1 MRRSNNNSLL
11 KIVLTFV
18 IFFLIFS
25 AIKSIFNTSDESNDN
40 TNPYYENHEQTY
52 ISNVENNNVNYDV
65 ANGVR
70 NKYTKIIGD
79 GKDEVTIM
87 FYMIG
92 TDLQS
97 QYGMAIKDIY
107 ELLEGM
113 DGNNINVVLQTGGC
127 KNWHDRTFSNSVVER
142 WYITSEPLTR
152 LKNAGKVSMTNP
164 KTLTDFIEY
173 SADNFPANRYVLIL
187 WDHGGGSEAGFGYD
201 ENYPNS
207 GSLSPDLLAKALG
220 DVNVKG
226 NNIKYD
232 FIGFDACLMAN
243 VETAI
248 ALEPYADYLVASE
261 ETEPGEGWFHTNW
274 INMLENNTSTPTLDI
289 GKTIID
295 DYISNT
301 KKSDSSAQMTLSI
314 TDLGE
319 LVYNINQPLQNFSKS
334 MSDKLNGSDY
344 QSVATARYNTKEF
357 SKDSQLDQVDLVDLA
372 SKMDVDGSDELVNAV
387 KSAVKYNKTYNINNS
402 YGLSIYFPY
411 ASLSMVN
418 SMVNIYDNINME
430 KEYTSVVKSF
440 ASYASSGQIV
450 TQNSGSTSTSLFDLL
465 LGDSYYYDNNYY
477 SNDYNFD
484 SYNNSDDYYGYD
496 DSFGYGYDSWIEP
509 SVGDIMSTFFRSN
522 NIIKPNSLTIKN
534 KDNQKVVSLSED
546 EWNLVDSIT
555 LNMFIDDGQG
565 YLDLGRD
572 NTFEFN
578 NHGDL
583 VVDSDGSW
591 LCVNDHVVSYEFV
604 SDEIL
609 DNKRVITGYIPAYL
623 NDQRVNLIV
632 NFVDDNDGVILGA
645 KSIYEDSNI
654 QAKGLIPIND
664 GDEIK
669 FVCNYYGY
677 DGKFIDEYQINDVY
691 KVNEDMKVY
700 NIYLDNNYIYT
711 YCFKDI
717 YGNKMWTPKT
727 VVENKQ

>member
-11 KIVLTFV
+11 KIVITFV

-25 AIKSIFNTSDESNDN
+25 AIKSIFNTSDDSNDN

-65 ANGVR
+65 ASGVR

-79 GKDEVTIM
+79 GKDEVTVM

-152 LKNAGKVSMTNP
+152 LKNAGKVSMTDP

-220 DVNVKG
+220 DVDVKG
-226 NNIKYD
+226 NNIKFD

-301 KKSDSSAQMTLSI
+301 KKSNSSAQMTLSI

-357 SKDSQLDQVDLVDLA
+357 SKDSRLDQVDLVDLA

-477 SNDYNFD
+477 SNDYDFD

-522 NIIKPNSLTIKN
+522 NIIKPNSLIIKN

-632 NFVDDNDGVILGA
+632 NFVDDKDGVILGA

-691 KVNEDMKVY
+691 KVNGDMKVY
-700 NIYLDNNYIYT
+700 NIYLDNDYIYT

-717 YGNKMWTPKT
+717 YGNRMWTPKT

>member
-11 KIVLTFV
+11 KIVITFV

-25 AIKSIFNTSDESNDN
+25 AIKSIFNTSDDSNDN

-65 ANGVR
+65 ASGVR

-79 GKDEVTIM
+79 GKDEVTVM

-226 NNIKYD
+226 NNIKFD

-522 NIIKPNSLTIKN
+522 NIIKPNSLIIKN

-691 KVNEDMKVY
+691 KVNGDMKVY

>member
-65 ANGVR
+65 ASGVR

-79 GKDEVTIM
+79 GKDEVTVM

-226 NNIKYD
+226 NNIKFD

-387 KSAVKYNKTYNINNS
+387 KFAVKYNKTYNINNS

-691 KVNEDMKVY
+691 KVNGDMKVY

>member
-1 MRRSNNNSLL
+1 MRRLNNNSLL
-11 KIVLTFV
+11 KIVITFV

-25 AIKSIFNTSDESNDN
+25 AIKSIFNTSDDSNDN

-65 ANGVR
+65 ASGVR

-79 GKDEVTIM
+79 GKDEVTVM

-152 LKNAGKVSMTNP
+152 LKDAGKVSMTDP

-226 NNIKYD
+226 NNIKFD

-357 SKDSQLDQVDLVDLA
+357 SKDSRLDQVDLVDLA

-402 YGLSIYFPY
+402 YGLSICFPY

-477 SNDYNFD
+477 SNDYDFD

-565 YLDLGRD
+565 YLDLGKD

-654 QAKGLIPIND
+654 QAKGLISIND

-691 KVNEDMKVY
+691 KVNGDMKVY
-700 NIYLDNNYIYT
+700 NIYLDNDYTYT

>member
-11 KIVLTFV
+11 KIVITFV

-25 AIKSIFNTSDESNDN
+25 AIKSMFNTSDDSNDN

-65 ANGVR
+65 ASGVR

-79 GKDEVTIM
+79 GKDEVTVM
-87 FYMIG
+87 YYMIG

-152 LKNAGKVSMTNP
+152 LKDAGKVSMTDP

-220 DVNVKG
+220 DVDVKG

-301 KKSDSSAQMTLSI
+301 KKSNSSAQMTLSI

-357 SKDSQLDQVDLVDLA
+357 SKDSRLDQVDLVDLA

-477 SNDYNFD
+477 SNDYDFD

-509 SVGDIMSTFFRSN
+509 SVGDIMSAFFRSK

-632 NFVDDNDGVILGA
+632 NFVDDKDGVILGA

-691 KVNEDMKVY
+691 KVNGDMKVY
-700 NIYLDNNYIYT
+700 NIYLDNDYIYT

>member
-1 MRRSNNNSLL
+1 MRRSNNNNLL
-11 KIVLTFV
+11 KIVITFV

-25 AIKSIFNTSDESNDN
+25 AIKSIFNTSDDSNDN

-65 ANGVR
+65 SSGVR

-79 GKDEVTIM
+79 GKDEVTVM

-173 SADNFPANRYVLIL
+173 SADNFPANRYVLIF

-226 NNIKYD
+226 NNIKFD

-344 QSVATARYNTKEF
+344 LSVATARYNTKEF
-357 SKDSQLDQVDLVDLA
+357 SKDSQLDQIDLVDLA

-477 SNDYNFD
+477 SNDYDFD

-691 KVNEDMKVY
+691 KVNGDMKVY

-727 VVENKQ
+727 VVENK

>member
-1 MRRSNNNSLL
+1 MRRSNNNNLL
-11 KIVLTFV
+11 KIVITFV

-25 AIKSIFNTSDESNDN
+25 AIKSIFNTSDDSNDS

-65 ANGVR
+65 ASGVR

-79 GKDEVTIM
+79 GKDEVTVM

-152 LKNAGKVSMTNP
+152 LKNAGKVSMTDP

-226 NNIKYD
+226 NNIKFD

-534 KDNQKVVSLSED
+534 KENQKVVSLSED

-632 NFVDDNDGVILGA
+632 NFVDDKDGVILGA

-691 KVNEDMKVY
+691 KVNGDMKVY

>member
-1 MRRSNNNSLL
+1 MRRGKQNNLL
-11 KIVLTFV
+11 KLVIAFV

-25 AIKSIFNTSDESNDN
+25 AIKSLFNTSDNDN
-40 TNPYYENHEQTY
+40 VNHYYDNHEQTY
-52 ISNVENNNVNYDV
+52 VSNVENNNVNYDV
-65 ANGVR
+65 ASGAR

-79 GKDEVTIM
+79 GKDEVTVM

-113 DGNNINVVLQTGGC
+113 EGNNINVVLETGGC
-127 KNWHDRTFSNSVVER
+127 SNWHDKNFSNSVVER

-152 LKNAGKVSMTNP
+152 LKDAGRVSMTDP

-173 SADNFPANRYVLIL
+173 SADNFPANRYILIL
-187 WDHGGGSEAGFGYD
+187 WDHGGGSESGFGYD

-226 NNIKYD
+226 NNIKFD

-261 ETEPGEGWFHTNW
+261 ETEPGEGWYHTNW
-274 INMLENNTSTPTLDI
+274 INMLENNTSVSTLDV

-301 KKSDSSAQMTLSI
+301 KQSEATAETTLSI

-319 LVYNINQPLQNFSKS
+319 LVYNINQPLQKFSTS
-334 MSDKLNGSDY
+334 MTDKLNGSDY

-357 SKDSQLDQVDLVDLA
+357 SKDSRLDQVDLVDLA
-372 SKMDVDGSDELVNAV
+372 LKMDVDGSDELVNAV
-387 KSAVKYNKTYNINNS
+387 KSSVKYNKTYNINNS

-418 SMVNIYDNINME
+418 SMINIYDNINMD

-465 LGDSYYYDNNYY
+465 LGDSYYYDDNYY
-477 SNDYNFD
+477 SNDYDFYGYDN
-484 SYNNSDDYYGYD
+484 SYDYYGYD
-496 DSFGYGYDSWIEP
+496 DSFGYGYDSWMQP
-509 SVGDIMSTFFRSN
+509 SVGDIMSSFFRSN
-522 NIIKPNSLTIKN
+522 NIIKPRSLELKN
-534 KDNQKVVSLSED
+534 KGGQRVVSLYEN

-583 VVDSDGSW
+583 IVDSDGSW

-604 SDEIL
+604 SDEIV
-609 DNKRVITGYIPAYL
+609 DNKRIITGYIPAYL

-632 NFVDDNDGVILGA
+632 NFVDDNDGIILGG

-654 QAKGLIPIND
+654 QAKGLIEIKD

-691 KVNEDMKVY
+691 KANGDMKVY
-700 NIYLDNNYIYT
+700 NIYLDNDYIYT

-727 VVENKQ
+727 VVKNEQ

>member
-1 MRRSNNNSLL
+1 MRRSNNNNLL
-11 KIVLTFV
+11 KIVITFV

-25 AIKSIFNTSDESNDN
+25 AIKSIFNTSDDSNDN

-65 ANGVR
+65 ASGVR

-79 GKDEVTIM
+79 GKDEVTVM

-152 LKNAGKVSMTNP
+152 LKDAGKVSMTDP

-226 NNIKYD
+226 NNIKFD

-534 KDNQKVVSLSED
+534 KDNQKVVSLLED

-691 KVNEDMKVY
+691 KVNGDMKVY